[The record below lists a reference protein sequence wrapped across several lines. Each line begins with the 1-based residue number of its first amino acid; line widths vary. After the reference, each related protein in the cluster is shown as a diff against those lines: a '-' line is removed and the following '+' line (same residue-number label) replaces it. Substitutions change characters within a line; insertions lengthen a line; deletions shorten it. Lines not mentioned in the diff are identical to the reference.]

1 MMIRRLTLFFLLCT
15 VSVHAQTRTSIRD
28 TLYNADGSRA
38 AGQIEITWNG
48 FRSADGK
55 TIAAGKTT
63 RRITDG
69 VLDLALVPN
78 AGTTPAGTSYAVTYL
93 LASGL
98 SYSETWV
105 VPQSDTPVS
114 LAAVRASVTPAPPV
128 QVGQQQ
134 LSEGGGLQVLLD
146 FYRAASATATRAGQC
161 YWNTTANALY
171 CATGAGTW
179 QSYAPGTPASH
190 AGTHA
195 SNGADPLGINASQI
209 TSGTLADSL
218 LPATI
223 AGNKTFNGSVGV
235 VGDIRAKVG
244 GTDLGPESYAQP
256 TFTPSH
262 TKWLLNEGVDGD
274 FTFFGDVLT
283 YLATVTGWG
292 DLYQEPAD
300 LAVAMEANNPYR
312 FEWTLQNVTTGDL
325 ACDIWGE
332 GDTPLGTIALAAG
345 TSHVDFTF
353 LPGFPPYVICSG
365 STGGFEVVSVSLKE
379 MPSGNLRV
387 DKDLYVAGNLNL
399 LGSINA
405 PVISAVRYAQ
415 QFPGPNAGAK
425 IAAAIADLPVTGGTV
440 DARGFEGAQTITSTI
455 VIHANTILE
464 CGGANATFNYT
475 GAGDAVQL
483 GPGTGVLA
491 DMHSAIRGCWITTS
505 TGAVGIRVKDSIEWE
520 LSNNIVS
527 GFSTAGIALDA
538 TGGQANIVGRIQGNV
553 VRANSGDG
561 IRTTGANSHNQL
573 SIMGNYFAGN
583 TGYGLNFAACSK
595 SLFIGG
601 NDLEGN
607 GAGQVA
613 LNCSE
618 AFVFSGN
625 HMETNAAPAGWIS
638 FNLDPTI
645 GGSNSSGT
653 ITGNSCYNNLA
664 PGTTTCFK
672 LYGATISAASVTL
685 LDNVISGW
693 NIGVDP
699 GTAAQVL
706 VGPNKFSRNTTDV
719 VLSTNLVY
727 FAATATLNLGVSN
740 AGTLAL
746 GSRLAVQGPIA
757 VADSSSRMIQLV
769 PNNGGV
775 NQISSTYYGG
785 ASFLPLA
792 FYTNNVER
800 LQINAGSATIDVL
813 GTFSKYNSIAT
824 VANGVPAEYGLADLT
839 GQTAAKAAT
848 TLYAVPAAGAGI
860 YRISWVAKVTTAAT
874 TSSVLGGTNGFQ
886 VTYTDADD
894 SVVVT
899 PLAVPNGVATGN
911 TTATQLSGVVIVNAK
926 ASTNIQYQFDYTSVG
941 VTPMAYSL
949 HVRLE
954 AM

>member
-28 TLYNADGSRA
+28 TLYNADGSRT

-78 AGTTPAGTSYAVTYL
+78 AGATPAGTSYAVTYL

-332 GDTPLGTIALAAG
+332 GDTPLGTIPVAAG

-353 LPGFPPYVICSG
+353 LAGFPPYVICSG

-405 PVISAVRYAQ
+405 PVISAVRYAD
-415 QFPGPNAGAK
+415 QFPGANAGAK

-440 DARGFEGAQTITSTI
+440 DARGFEGAQTISSTL

-464 CGGANATFNYT
+464 CGGMAATFNYT

-491 DMHSAIRGCWITTS
+491 EMHSAIRGCRITTS
-505 TGAVGIRVKDSIEWE
+505 TGAVGIRVKDSSIWE
-520 LSNNIVS
+520 LKGNIVS
-527 GFSTAGIALDA
+527 GFSTAGVLLDA
-538 TGGQANIVGRIQGNV
+538 TAGQANIIGRIENNDV
-553 VRANSGDG
+553 SANTGSGLANA
-561 IRTTGANSHNQL
+561 GANTHNQL
-573 SIMGNYFAGN
+573 SILGNRLTGN
-583 TGYGLNFAACSK
+583 TGYGLHFPACSGAV
-595 SLFIGG
+595 LIAG
-601 NDLEGN
+601 NDMEGN
-607 GAGQVA
+607 TAGQVL
-613 LNCSE
+613 LNCSIGFTF
-618 AFVFSGN
+618 AGN
-625 HMETNAAPAGWIS
+625 WMESNVVPAGWVS
-638 FNLDPTI
+638 FALDPTSV
-645 GGSNSSGT
+645 GWSTGT
-653 ITGNSCYNNLA
+653 ITGNTCANNVA
-664 PGTTTCFK
+664 PGSTTCFK
-672 LYGATISAASVTL
+672 LYGASGAASSVSL
-685 LDNVISGW
+685 FDNNITGW
-693 NIGVDP
+693 FKGIDP
-699 GTAAQVL
+699 GTATSVL
-706 VGPNKFSRNTTDV
+706 VGPNRYAGNTTDV
-719 VLSTNLVY
+719 VAGTGVAYFYNGALGLGVAPGAHKLNVAGTITANQYKSNSDLPLKHIFGRYSASAPYVY
-727 FAATATLNLGVSN
+727 FIPAEAGTGWQWQN
-740 AGTLAL
+740 AGGSAMLAL
-746 GSRLAVQGPIA
+746 APTGAGG
-757 VADSSSRMIQLV
+757 LV
-769 PNNGGV
+769 
-775 NQISSTYYGG
+775 SYY
-785 ASFLPLA
+785 
-792 FYTNNVER
+792 
-800 LQINAGSATIDVL
+800 NA
-813 GTFSKYNSIAT
+813 IAT
-824 VANGVPAEYGLADLT
+824 VGNGVPSEYATVDLT
-839 GQTAAKAAT
+839 AQTAAIGAT
-848 TLYAVPAAGAGI
+848 TVYAVPAAGAGI
-860 YRISWVAKVTTAAT
+860 YRISWVAKVTAAAT

-911 TTATQLSGVVIVNAK
+911 TTATQLSGVVVVNAK